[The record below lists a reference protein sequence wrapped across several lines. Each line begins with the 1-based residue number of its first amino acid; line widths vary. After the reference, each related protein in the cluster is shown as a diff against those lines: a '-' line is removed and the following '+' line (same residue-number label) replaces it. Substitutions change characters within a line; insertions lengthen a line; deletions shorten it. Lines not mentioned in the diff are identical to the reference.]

1 MRIRVHY
8 ATTYAYRSAARSIL
22 QHLRLTPRSHDGQ
35 HVVSWRIDADADV
48 RLRQGEDAFG
58 NIVHT
63 LSTDR
68 ATTAI
73 TLTVAGEVRTADTGG
88 MVSRATE
95 RLPPGVFLRETPLTR
110 ADEPLRELAA
120 AVAAE
125 AGGGTLTRM
134 HVLLGRL
141 HQSIAFDPAAT
152 HVAASAAEAYALRR
166 GVCQDLTHIFLSVA
180 RRLGAPARY
189 VSGHL
194 LREDGCVDQEASHA
208 WAEAFVDGLGWV
220 GFDPVNGVCPA
231 ERHIR
236 VAVGLDYLDAA
247 PVRGARHG
255 GGEETMEV
263 RLRVMEARQQ

>member
-8 ATTYAYRSAARSIL
+8 ATTYAYEGQARSIL

-35 HVVSWRIDADADV
+35 HVVSWRLDADADV
-48 RLRQGEDAFG
+48 RMRQGEDAFG
-58 NIVHT
+58 NVVHT

-68 ATTAI
+68 STSA
-73 TLTVAGEVRTADTGG
+73 LTVKVSGEVRTADTGG
-88 MVSRATE
+88 VVSRAIE

-110 ADEPLRELAA
+110 PDEPLRELAA

-125 AGGGTLTRM
+125 AGSGTLERM

-141 HQSIAFDPAAT
+141 HQSVAFDPDAT
-152 HVAASAAEAYALRR
+152 HVAVSAAEAYALRR

-194 LREDGCVDQEASHA
+194 LREDGCIEQEAGHA
-208 WAEAFVDGLGWV
+208 WAETFVDGLGWV
-220 GFDPVNGVCPA
+220 GFDPVNGVCPT
-231 ERHIR
+231 ECYVR

-247 PVRGARHG
+247 PVRGARRG
-255 GGEETMEV
+255 GGAETMEV
-263 RLRVMEARQQ
+263 RLRVMEAGQQ